1 MIFNSF
7 VWTVLCAGALAIS
20 WDSHVKDQM
29 PKKAGFGS
37 VDVKDV
43 VAGQFSC
50 GMTWM
55 INWLVW
61 ISCGCSSQ
69 VIMKVHPYILLVER
83 SSFSAV
89 MVLMMN
95 INRTA
100 GWNFRLGPKFLI
112 RPFFLIRM
120 RSAPNGGL
128 RILQVYRCIQYVHFI
143 PTVVLHVPLKT

>member
-43 VAGQFSC
+43 FAGQFSC

-55 INWLVW
+55 IN
-61 ISCGCSSQ
+61 
-69 VIMKVHPYILLVER
+69 
-83 SSFSAV
+83 
-89 MVLMMN
+89 
-95 INRTA
+95 
-100 GWNFRLGPKFLI
+100 
-112 RPFFLIRM
+112 
-120 RSAPNGGL
+120 
-128 RILQVYRCIQYVHFI
+128 
-143 PTVVLHVPLKT
+143 